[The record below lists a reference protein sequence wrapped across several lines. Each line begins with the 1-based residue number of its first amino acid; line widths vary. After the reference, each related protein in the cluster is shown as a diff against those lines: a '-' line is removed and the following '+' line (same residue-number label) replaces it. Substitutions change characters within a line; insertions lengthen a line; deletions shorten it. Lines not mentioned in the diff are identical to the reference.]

1 MKDIIKQKLVID
13 IDTAPNWDKVY
24 SGICLVANSEIVLL
38 LNFNDGTAEFD
49 GFTIVKNK
57 DFEKYRVWEKE
68 DYAELKNDNSA
79 ELLKSINIDNFS
91 DLKSSLKHLM
101 SELIAIYTY
110 DDEDS
115 YFVGKISSIND
126 SSIELKLIDKDSKW
140 TEKEKIKIEEISY
153 VGFRTSY
160 ETKLIKN
167 VLQYRV

>member
-38 LNFNDGTAEFD
+38 LNFNEETAEFD

-68 DYAELKNDNSA
+68 DYAELKNDNST
-79 ELLKSINIDNFS
+79 ELLKGINIENFS
-91 DLKSSLKHLM
+91 DLKSSLKHLI

-115 YFVGKISSIND
+115 YLVGKILSIND

-140 TEKEKIKIEEISY
+140 TGKEKIKIEEISY

-167 VLQYRV
+167 VLQHRV